1 MAKRSAAPSSVLF
14 DLDGT
19 LLDTAPDFIRCLNL
33 LRQEEGLAALPDT
46 AIRDSVSD
54 GARAMIQVGFGLT
67 PEDADYTRLHSAFLD
82 RYEASVAEQTVLF
95 PGMAAVLEWLEA
107 ERIPW
112 GIVTNKPARFTTPLL
127 EALSMSARCAAVICP
142 DHVSQRKPHPE
153 SILLACKQ
161 IGVPASTGVYVG
173 DHLRDIEA
181 GRNAGMITIAARY
194 GYIRDRQAVASWG
207 ADHIVDSADALL
219 GWLVQ

>member
-1 MAKRSAAPSSVLF
+1 MPSSVLF

-19 LLDTAPDFIRCLNL
+19 LLDTAPDFIRCLNR
-33 LRQEEGLAALPDT
+33 LRQEEGLTVLPDA

-67 PEDADYTRLHSAFLD
+67 PEDADYARLHGAFLD
-82 RYEASVAEQTVLF
+82 IYEASVAEQTVLF
-95 PGMAAVLEWLEA
+95 PGMATVLDWLEA

-112 GIVTNKPARFTTPLL
+112 GIVTNKPVRFTAPLL
-127 EALSMSARCAAVICP
+127 DALGMSPRCAAVICP

-181 GRNAGMITIAARY
+181 GRNAGMITVAARY
-194 GYIRDRQAVASWG
+194 GYITDRQAVSSWG

-219 GWLVQ
+219 SWLVQ